1 MSKSIKELLEEV
13 NLELDISSE
22 YSYEFHSELIKNQG
36 SSSIM
41 LNKFKSML
49 NQTNDPAKQRILKDM
64 ISKEEVRLKK
74 EQEDSAKKATEEKAS
89 KEKTL
94 AEQAEDR
101 EKLKNTRILSS
112 PQEWEEQKA
121 MESLVEDPSMASE
134 VAAQRRQNTKDWFK
148 QKYPKVFADKENRK
162 KALQDMEDRAAA
174 EKEKSK
180 SYDKAVEQHD
190 PESRPAHATKK
201 RSASRIIQMGE
212 RKGAMERKFINR
224 EQGAD
229 PKPELKNK
237 IDAEQISAI
246 KDTVGKPKKSVT
258 STSADYDKFKTPS
271 PEDRIVS
278 QIKSGSPQEK
288 IAALKA
294 ARQKLMGSSS
304 QPGPSAPQITPEVK
318 KSSDN
323 FDSLVDKLN
332 NLKKGMANSGLGGFG
347 SVKAGAVLPN
357 KISIPKSSNNSAAS
371 KVKIPNV
378 APQSKKDPMR
388 SIAQTQNKD
397 IKDLKM
403 KEANAHFDNQV
414 IKYDTNGQWNLEKRC
429 WEGYEPVPG
438 KKAYSE
444 DSCRP
449 VKKKKSKNKSRSSK
463 VDDRK

>member
-13 NLELDISSE
+13 NLELNISSE

-94 AEQAEDR
+94 AEQAEDK
-101 EKLKNTRILSS
+101 EKLKNTRMLSS

-121 MESLVEDPSMASE
+121 MESLVQEPALASE
-134 VAAQRRQNTKDWFK
+134 VAAQRRKANADVAAQRTEQFK
-148 QKYPKVFADKENRK
+148 QKYPKLFADRENRK
-162 KALQDMEDRAAA
+162 QALQDMEDRSAT
-174 EKEKSK
+174 EKEQSK
-180 SYDKAVEQHD
+180 YYDYGANKVD

-201 RSASRIIQMGE
+201 RSASRIAQMGE
-212 RKGAMERKFINR
+212 RKSAMDRKFINR
-224 EQGAD
+224 EQGAEA
-229 PKPELKNK
+229 KPELKDKMSAEDGIK
-237 IDAEQISAI
+237 IKEIMSEPKQTQENPTRNLKAEIDS
-246 KDTVGKPKKSVT
+246 
-258 STSADYDKFKTPS
+258 
-271 PEDRIVS
+271 
-278 QIKSGSPQEK
+278 
-288 IAALKA
+288 LKA
-294 ARQKLMGSSS
+294 ARQRLS
-304 QPGPSAPQITPEVK
+304 QATAAKESGAVPEVQRLPPVKSNIK

-332 NLKKGMANSGLGGFG
+332 NLKKGMVNSGLGGVG

-414 IKYDTNGQWNLEKRC
+414 IKYDANGQWNLEKRC